1 MSSTRLILML
11 LKRLCQALAALTT
24 SSAQRLRILVTCF
37 RHFVAKLK
45 IRGFPRHNTDSP
57 TFAPVNYCTAP
68 GNTSRSSGAR
78 CPPVNLPLPLHN
90 QQIASTSTT
99 SSTQNVLL
107 SSKPTLSMPV
117 PCIPQQ
123 FVPPLPSSPPQVH
136 SASAPNTTTKLV
148 PFAANDVSRYD
159 YRPFV
164 NTAHNRDGIPALMR
178 QFPNDHM
185 YTRKAHC
192 ICMTTVGMC
201 SQKEPWI
208 ATCSGYSTN
217 A

>member
-45 IRGFPRHNTDSP
+45 IRGFPRRNTDSS
-57 TFAPVNYCTAP
+57 TFAPVDYCTAP
-68 GNTSRSSGAR
+68 GSTSRGSGAR

-90 QQIASTSTT
+90 QQIASASTT

-123 FVPPLPSSPPQVH
+123 FVPPLPFSPPQVH

-148 PFAANDVSRYD
+148 PFAANDISRYD

-164 NTAHNRDGIPALMR
+164 
-178 QFPNDHM
+178 
-185 YTRKAHC
+185 Y
-192 ICMTTVGMC
+192 VGC
-201 SQKEPWI
+201 SL
-208 ATCSGYSTN
+208 S
-217 A
+217 